1 MSEGVYWPM
10 VGFRDIN
17 PGVGIQRIT
26 IGPIVN
32 EPSLSPL
39 DPVFHLRTKIPSIKQ
54 LIEFRTPFSWS
65 YEGVATVVLQLIWHV
80 PCPQSR
86 LAKMEDTV
94 PKKNTMCC
102 HFFHPFKLSYIRCKS
117 HMFETALMWCGNM
130 WELETPAHGHSSRP
144 QSCWS
149 HINLTPQIFRG
160 CPLLWILW
168 IVVPLPSTVN
178 QNWGHSWNLCSK

>member
-1 MSEGVYWPM
+1 M
-10 VGFRDIN
+10 N
-17 PGVGIQRIT
+17 PLCPHWTQYFIYVRRSL
-26 IGPIVN
+26 
-32 EPSLSPL
+32 PSN
-39 DPVFHLRTKIPSIKQ
+39 
-54 LIEFRTPFSWS
+54 SWS
-65 YEGVATVVLQLIWHV
+65 NSGLPFPEAMREW
-80 PCPQSR
+80 PQWFCNWFGMSHA
-86 LAKMEDTV
+86 LNLDW
-94 PKKNTMCC
+94 PKWKILYTMCC

-117 HMFETALMWCGNM
+117 HMFETALMWCWNM